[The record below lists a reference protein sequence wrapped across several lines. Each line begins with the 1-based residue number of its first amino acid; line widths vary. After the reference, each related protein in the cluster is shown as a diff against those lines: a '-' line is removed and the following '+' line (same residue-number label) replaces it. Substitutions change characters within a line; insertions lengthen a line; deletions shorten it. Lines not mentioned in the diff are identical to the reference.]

1 MKDKY
6 QGKWDINMLSD
17 YSCCLKR
24 DDINAKH
31 KRKAIKQ
38 SFI

>member
-1 MKDKY
+1 MKDRY
-6 QGKWDINMLSD
+6 QGKQNINMLSD
-17 YSCCLKR
+17 YSWYLKR

-31 KRKAIKQ
+31 KRKAIRQ